1 MQNRILLKQIA
12 IDALFIALLA
22 IFSFVPYIGFIQVG
36 PISFTTIHII
46 VLVGAAFFGWKRGLL
61 YGFFFG
67 IFSLFK
73 AIQYP
78 NSVDYFFLNPFI
90 SVLPR
95 MLFGLISG
103 VIFDLIKKKNSF
115 KLFIGLLIPL
125 SAVLTFLHT
134 FLTLSC
140 FYVFGVLDIFKITS
154 ILGLKELMDAFLNS
168 YPSFWGFILAMVT
181 FGAVCEMIVA
191 TIIVPSI
198 YLMINKI
205 YHINSFENN
214 QENIKKGVEN
224 GL

>member
-36 PISFTTIHII
+36 PISFTTIHVI

-73 AIQYP
+73 AIQFP
-78 NSVDYFFLNPFI
+78 NTVDYFFLNPFI

-95 MLFGLISG
+95 MLFGLFSG
-103 VIFDLIKKKNSF
+103 LAFDLIKKKHSF
-115 KLFIGLLIPL
+115 KLFVGLLFPI

-140 FYVFGVLDIFKITS
+140 FYVFGVLDIFKITA
-154 ILGLKELMDAFLNS
+154 ILGLKELMDTFLNT
-168 YPSFWGFILAMVT
+168 YPSFWAFIIAMVT

-214 QENIKKGVEN
+214 LENKKKE
-224 GL
+224 